1 VKLFNVVSEDEIL
14 KRLRSWKDR
23 AVYYGKLEAKIG
35 DKSLCTLCGHSGRAQ
50 GHTKKGTVVGVNIF
64 KRLIFFLEGCL
75 ECGTSQGC
83 DSSKFENERL
93 EIKNELNMRSKAL
106 ADPSFP
112 DEELVNEFLVK
123 KSNVSELNLEWTK
136 PDLINF
142 VVSWVRRLKLIYLE
156 M

>member
-1 VKLFNVVSEDEIL
+1 M
-14 KRLRSWKDR
+14 
-23 AVYYGKLEAKIG
+23 
-35 DKSLCTLCGHSGRAQ
+35 
-50 GHTKKGTVVGVNIF
+50 
-64 KRLIFFLEGCL
+64 
-75 ECGTSQGC
+75 
-83 DSSKFENERL
+83 

>member
-1 VKLFNVVSEDEIL
+1 
-14 KRLRSWKDR
+14 
-23 AVYYGKLEAKIG
+23 
-35 DKSLCTLCGHSGRAQ
+35 
-50 GHTKKGTVVGVNIF
+50 
-64 KRLIFFLEGCL
+64 
-75 ECGTSQGC
+75 
-83 DSSKFENERL
+83 
-93 EIKNELNMRSKAL
+93 MRSKAL